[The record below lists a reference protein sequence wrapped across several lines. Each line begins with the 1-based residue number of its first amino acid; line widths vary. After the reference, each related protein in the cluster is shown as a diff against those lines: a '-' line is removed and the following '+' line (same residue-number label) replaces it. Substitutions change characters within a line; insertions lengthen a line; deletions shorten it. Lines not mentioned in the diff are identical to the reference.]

1 MYLQNDWQE
10 LLRTETEKEYFKDLI
25 QTVKSAYQNE
35 IIFPPERL
43 VFNAFELC
51 SFKATKV
58 IILGQDPYHKI
69 NQACGLSFSVNNG
82 VQLPP
87 SLKNILKELQSD
99 IPGFKIPINGNL
111 EAWSKQGVL
120 LLNSILTVKANSP
133 GSHKDF
139 AWQKFTDSVI
149 KTISD
154 QKQHLVFL
162 LWGNFAKTKITLID
176 QQKHLVL
183 TAAHPSPLARGAFS
197 GNRHFSKTN
206 DYLIKNNIDP
216 IVWNLPESP

>member
-1 MYLQNDWQE
+1 MTLPNNWQE
-10 LLRTETEKEYFKDLI
+10 ILHTETEKDYFENLFLS
-25 QTVKSAYQNE
+25 VRSAYQNE
-35 IIFPPERL
+35 IIFPPEHL
-43 VFNAFELC
+43 IFNAFELC
-51 SFKATKV
+51 SFSATKV

-69 NQACGLSFSVNNG
+69 NQACGLSFSVNKG
-82 VQLPP
+82 IPLPP
-87 SLKNILKELQSD
+87 SLKNIFKELQSD

-133 GSHKDF
+133 GSHKNF
-139 AWQKFTDSVI
+139 AWQQFTDKVI

-176 QQKHLVL
+176 PQKHLVL

-206 DYLIKNNIDP
+206 DYLIKNNIAP